1 MSRVATWLLAIRPK
15 TLSLSIAP
23 VMVGTAL
30 AWSQT
35 GRLAWGPL
43 LATLVAALSIQI
55 GTNLHNDAADFE
67 RGADGPDRL
76 GPDRVTATGLLSAS
90 AVRWGSHLSFALALA
105 LGIYLVL
112 IGGWPILALG
122 LASLA
127 AGYAYTGGPAPLAYR
142 PVGEL
147 FVFLFFGLGA
157 VAGTYW
163 LQVGAGSMEAGSG
176 AGLTVALLAGSALG
190 LPAAAVLIVNNYRDR
205 DGDRRVGKNT
215 LAVWLGRPAIRWLYA
230 LAMLSP
236 PLLSL
241 PLLAGPSSLLPWLAL
256 PLAVVLVRQ
265 LWRAPIDAGL
275 NRMLAN
281 TARWQL
287 LFALLLSVA
296 FVFG

>member
-1 MSRVATWLLAIRPK
+1 MNRVQAWLLAIRPK
-15 TLSLSIAP
+15 TLSLSVAP
-23 VMVGTAL
+23 VMVAAAL

-35 GRLAWGPL
+35 GRLAWGVL
-43 LATLVAALSIQI
+43 AATLGAAMAIQI

-76 GPDRVTATGLLSAS
+76 GPTRVTATGLLSAA
-90 AVRWGSHLSFALALA
+90 AVRRASHLSFALALS
-105 LGIYLVL
+105 LGIYLVVV
-112 IGGWPILALG
+112 GGWPILALG

-147 FVFLFFGLGA
+147 FVLLFFGLGA
-157 VAGTYW
+157 VVGSYW
-163 LQVGAGSMEAGSG
+163 LQVGEAGLG
-176 AGLTVALLAGSALG
+176 VGLTVAMLVGVALG
-190 LPAAAVLIVNNYRDR
+190 LPAAAVLMVNNYRDR

-215 LAVWLGRPAIRWLYA
+215 LAVWLGRPAVRRLYA

-236 PLLSL
+236 PLLVL
-241 PLLAGPSSLLPWLAL
+241 PLLSGPATWLVWLGLPWAL
-256 PLAVVLVRQ
+256 VLVRR

-275 NRMLAN
+275 NRLLAD

-287 LFALLLSVA
+287 LFAVLLSVA
-296 FVFG
+296 FAIG